1 VEPAKAACE
10 AQIDA
15 KVGFLAECP
24 TACYQFT
31 TLMLNNP
38 CAAPVVAKV
47 LPNVSAALQ
56 AVEGNLTAKM
66 DEVCSD
72 DCLQGTIG
80 PLVSLV
86 PDCVVPLLEGYP
98 GNEACESIYPVL
110 LNSTCKP
117 LVALNECLIWLPTVE
132 PAKAACEA
140 KLDATPSFLST
151 CPTACY
157 EFTTLMLN
165 NPCAAPV
172 VAKLAPNVSA
182 ALQAVE
188 GTLTGAANWLCDECM
203 QGSIEPV
210 VKNLPACFETLLDGL
225 AG

>member
-1 VEPAKAACE
+1 VQGTIGPLVSLVPDCVGALLEGTSSEACESIFPVLVNSTCEPLDPFKECLLWLPTVEPAKAACE

-38 CAAPVVAKV
+38 CAAFVMAKV
-47 LPNVSAALQ
+47 S
-56 AVEGNLTAKM
+56 
-66 DEVCSD
+66 
-72 DCLQGTIG
+72 
-80 PLVSLV
+80 
-86 PDCVVPLLEGYP
+86 
-98 GNEACESIYPVL
+98 
-110 LNSTCKP
+110 
-117 LVALNECLIWLPTVE
+117 
-132 PAKAACEA
+132 
-140 KLDATPSFLST
+140 
-151 CPTACY
+151 
-157 EFTTLMLN
+157 
-165 NPCAAPV
+165 
-172 VAKLAPNVSA
+172 PNVSA